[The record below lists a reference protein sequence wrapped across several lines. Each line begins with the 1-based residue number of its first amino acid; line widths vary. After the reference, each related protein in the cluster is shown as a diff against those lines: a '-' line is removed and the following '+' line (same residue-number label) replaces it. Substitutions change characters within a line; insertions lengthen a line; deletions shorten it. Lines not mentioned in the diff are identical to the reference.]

1 LWLSEERTRGFREA
15 LLRARVSFTRMQAG
29 DGFSSSPYT
38 FDTHKRKSPVAFQ
51 QRGKPLSE
59 ERTRGF
65 REALLHARVSFTRM
79 QAGDG
84 FSS

>member
-1 LWLSEERTRGFREA
+1 MDSPPNYLNSLSTKEKAPSLFSNGANQLW
-15 LLRARVSFTRMQAG
+15 
-29 DGFSSSPYT
+29 
-38 FDTHKRKSPVAFQ
+38 
-51 QRGKPLSE
+51 LSE